1 VTDLGKIFAVLVVF
15 LFMGSAKAG
24 ETATPIASGPL
35 DKSLKADDKKKLE
48 RDPLA
53 KGIQDNSFLIEE
65 AYNQEA
71 GVVQHI
77 FTARRSIDRKSGVDD
92 KAWDLSFTQEWP
104 VISQDHQLS
113 YTVPY
118 SLLDESGRSSKGVG
132 DVALNYRWQALY
144 ESEDR
149 PAFAPRFSF
158 LLPTGDESAG
168 FGSGKLGYQL
178 NLPVSKVIGD
188 RWTFHFNAG
197 TTILPRQRVRL
208 DDDTPSPK
216 RTLYNFNL
224 GLSSIYAVSKNFNL
238 MLEYA
243 GTDDH
248 QFNERGATTRTYTSV
263 LSPGVRFAF
272 SIPAANDAQLVLGF
286 AAPIG
291 LNRKAPDVGAFMYL
305 SFEHSF

>member
-1 VTDLGKIFAVLVVF
+1 MTDLEKIFAVLLVCSF
-15 LFMGSAKAG
+15 ISFAEAG
-24 ETATPIASGPL
+24 EAAAPIAPGPL
-35 DKSLKADDKKKLE
+35 DKALKAVGEKKVE

-53 KGIQDNSFLIEE
+53 LGIQDNSFLVEE

-77 FTARRSIDRKSGVDD
+77 FTARRSIDRKPGKDD

-118 SLLDESGRSSKGVG
+118 NLLDEGGSSSKGGG

-144 ESEDR
+144 EAEDR

-158 LLPTGDESAG
+158 LLPTGDEDEG

-197 TTILPRQRVRL
+197 ATILPRQRIRL
-208 DDDTPSPK
+208 DDGTQSAR
-216 RTLYNFNL
+216 RTLSSFNL
-224 GLSSIYAVSKNFNL
+224 GVSAIYAVSKNFNL

-243 GTDDH
+243 GSDDH
-248 QFNERGATTRTYTSV
+248 EFNDRGKTDRTYTSV
-263 LSPGVRFAF
+263 ISPGVRFAF
-272 SIPAANDAQLVLGF
+272 NIPEAKDAQLVLGV

-291 LNRKAPDVGAFMYL
+291 LNRKAPDVGAFLYL